1 MLKIFSQ
8 ALEVGQLPQ
17 SFNEA
22 IITVL
27 RKGKDPEEVGG
38 YRPISLINVDQN
50 ILAKALATRLK
61 TLLGKL
67 VNPDQTGFVPGRSSF
82 INIRRL
88 FNILYSSQTNR
99 SDLVILSLDA
109 EKAFDQVEWPY
120 LFALLH
126 KFHVGENCYHLA
138 QNSI

>member
-1 MLKIFSQ
+1 M
-8 ALEVGQLPQ
+8 
-17 SFNEA
+17 
-22 IITVL
+22 
-27 RKGKDPEEVGG
+27 
-38 YRPISLINVDQN
+38 DQN

-99 SDLVILSLDA
+99 SDDFISGCR
-109 EKAFDQVEWPY
+109 K
-120 LFALLH
+120 
-126 KFHVGENCYHLA
+126 G
-138 QNSI
+138 I

>member
-27 RKGKDPEEVGG
+27 PKKGKDPEEVAG

-82 INIRRL
+82 INLRRL

-99 SDLVILSLDA
+99 SDLVIFISWCR
-109 EKAFDQVEWPY
+109 KGIWPGRV
-120 LFALLH
+120 ALPLRP
-126 KFHVGENCYHLA
+126 VT
-138 QNSI
+138 